1 MNAILMNN
9 AIALD
14 SASEYEINA
23 DGFGMTVFV
32 QLVDGTMMLL
42 QNVTEVHW
50 RFKSEY
56 TSAIGPSVAI
66 ESDIHREGF
75 THPISDIV
83 LCTIRP
89 ADMKHSRG
97 CVYR

>member
-14 SASEYEINA
+14 SASEYEINS

-50 RFKSEY
+50 RFKADWRSGER
-56 TSAIGPSVAI
+56 VAF
-66 ESDIHREGF
+66 ESDVHREGF
-75 THPISDIV
+75 THAVDDIV
-83 LCTIRP
+83 LCTMRP
-89 ADMKHSRG
+89 ADKRHSQGKVFR
-97 CVYR
+97 

>member
-1 MNAILMNN
+1 MNAILLNN

-14 SASEYEINA
+14 SASEHEINA

-50 RFKSEY
+50 RFKADWRSGER
-56 TSAIGPSVAI
+56 VAF
-66 ESDIHREGF
+66 ESDVHSEGF

-89 ADMKHSRG
+89 ADMKHIRG